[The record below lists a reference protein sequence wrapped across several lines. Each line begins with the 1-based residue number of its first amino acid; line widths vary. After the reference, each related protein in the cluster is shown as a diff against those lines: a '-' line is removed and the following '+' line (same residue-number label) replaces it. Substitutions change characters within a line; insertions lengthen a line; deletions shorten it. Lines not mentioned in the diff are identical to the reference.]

1 MRAGNAGRLGLAA
14 ALFAAAPL
22 AAQDA
27 PPQPDNVEASAGD
40 FKIIHLWTADPEGFM
55 TAWQGPTPPSL
66 PTTTKARRNQ
76 RLTQAILYVNCTKD
90 AAGECHLGA
99 TVTMTAP
106 DGTAYGEAFTF
117 DALKGP
123 SAIPPNVIG
132 LSRAGV
138 GLMIEDGEQLGLY
151 RVVLAVTDHNSGA
164 VATSIVHLEAVE
176 EGALTD
182 AP

>member
-1 MRAGNAGRLGLAA
+1 MIKRRWASLAGALLLTVAGPLTAQNA
-14 ALFAAAPL
+14 
-22 AAQDA
+22 Q
-27 PPQPDNVEASAGD
+27 PQPDNLEASAGD

-55 TAWQGPTPPSL
+55 TAWEGPTPPSL
-66 PTTTKARRNQ
+66 PTTTRIERNQ

-90 AAGECHLGA
+90 AAGDCHLGA

-106 DGTAYGEAFTF
+106 DGTAYGEPFTF

-123 SAIPPNVIG
+123 SAIAPNVIG
-132 LSRAGV
+132 LSRAGI

-151 RVVLAVTDHNSGA
+151 RVVLAVTDYNSGA

-182 AP
+182 AQ